1 MTSPAQSA
9 VQNLLPVQ
17 AYFDAQD
24 NFVTFIGQ
32 NKPFYAT
39 ANPSQSGVNI
49 TDSTINSTTIGALV
63 PSTGN
68 FTNISTVTGTIST
81 TPTGGNDIA
90 NKNYVDYAIAGASWK
105 PPARAATT
113 TNITLS
119 GAQTIDTVA
128 VVAGD
133 TVLVKNQT
141 NTAEN
146 GIYTV
151 QTGSWTYF
159 QGADTWNEYLGAI
172 IYIESGGQ
180 ATTAWYCTA
189 QPGGTLGVT
198 ALQFFNLSFASGYT
212 AGTGLTLLGTQFSIT
227 NTAVTANSYGSA
239 TQVGTF
245 TVNAQ
250 GQLTLAGNTTITPA
264 VSSLTGL
271 GTGVATALGVNVGS
285 TGSILVNGG
294 ALGTPASGNFSSG
307 TFTWPTFN
315 QNTTGTAAGLSTT
328 LAIGSGGTGQT
339 TASAAFNALS
349 PITSTGDL
357 IIGNGTNSATRLAIG
372 ANNYI
377 LTSNGTTATWA
388 AAPTSMIYPSAG
400 IANSTG
406 SAWGTSYSTSGSGSV
421 VALATGAS
429 LANPT
434 ISNYQIFTP
443 TSAPSYAE
451 GRLWYDSTA
460 KALSYYN
467 DVSSVNVHLGQ
478 DLIVKVINN
487 TGSTIANGAPVYI
500 TGTSSGFSYPNIALA
515 KADVAST
522 SAVIGLTNG
531 SIANGAVG
539 YVTAQGGIDGVNT
552 SSYTVGQ
559 VLYLS
564 PYSAGQLMNTI
575 PPTGI
580 TVQVGVVSYVD
591 ASAGKIYV
599 KQTTPLAVP
608 ASIITGT
615 VAVANGGTGQSSAL
629 VAGGVVYGASTTAM
643 AITAAGTTGQVLT
656 SNGAG
661 APTWAANAATVS
673 ITDDTT
679 TNSTRYPLFS
689 AITTG
694 NITTEYT
701 SSTKFQFNPSTG
713 VLTTS
718 GHTLNGT
725 GGLFAGDFSN
735 ATVASRN
742 AFQTSTTNGST
753 GIYALPNGSST
764 AASWQATNNATPT
777 NCSKILIATNGS
789 TDVQL
794 VSGINGSGTYLPMT
808 FYNNGA
814 EKARLSVAGGFSI
827 GTTTDPGAGGL
838 QVAGT
843 ANFTG
848 SSSVL
853 AAVFT
858 NAAELVTVSATA
870 ATGTINY
877 DVTTQSVLYYTTNAS
892 ANWTV
897 NFRASS
903 GTSLNTAMAT
913 GQSLT
918 VVFLVSQGAT
928 AYYNNAITIDGTSV
942 TPKYQGGTAWS
953 SGNASGID
961 AYSYTIVKTGS
972 AAFTVFA
979 SQTQFK

>member
-1 MTSPAQSA
+1 MTSPAQST

-32 NKPFYAT
+32 NKPFSAT
-39 ANPSQSGVNI
+39 IDPDQSGLNI
-49 TDSTINSTTIGALV
+49 TNSTINSTTIGALV

-81 TPTGGNDIA
+81 TPSAATDIA
-90 NKNYVDYAIAGASWK
+90 NKQYVDYALLGISWK
-105 PPARAATT
+105 APAKAATT

-119 GAQTIDTVA
+119 GPQTIDTVS

-141 NTAEN
+141 NPAQN

-151 QTGSWTYF
+151 QSGPWTYAI
-159 QGADTWNEYLGAI
+159 GSTTWAQYVGAI
-172 IYIESGGQ
+172 IYIVAGGQ
-180 ATTAWYCTA
+180 ATAAFYTTA

-198 ALQFFNLSFASGYT
+198 AMDWYNLSFSSSYT
-212 AGTGLTLLGTQFSIT
+212 AGTGLTLTGTQFSIT
-227 NTAVTANSYGSA
+227 NTAVTPGSYGSS

-250 GQLTLAGNTTITPA
+250 GQLTSAGNTTIA
-264 VSSLTGL
+264 VSVGSISGL

-285 TGSILVNGG
+285 AGSILVNGG
-294 ALGTPASGNFSSG
+294 ALGTPASGNFSTG

-328 LAIGSGGTGQT
+328 LAISSGGTGQT

-357 IIGNGTNSATRLAIG
+357 IIGNGSNSATRLPIG
-372 ANNYI
+372 SNNFV

-388 AAPTSMIYPSAG
+388 AAPTSMVYPSAG

-406 SAWGTSYSTSGSGSV
+406 SAWGTSYSTTGSGST
-421 VALATGAS
+421 VALSTAPS
-429 LANPT
+429 LSTPT
-434 ISNYQIFTP
+434 ISDYQAFTP
-443 TSAPSYAE
+443 TGAPTYTE
-451 GRLWYDSTA
+451 GRVWYDSTE
-460 KALSYYN
+460 KALSFYN
-467 DVSSVNVHLGQ
+467 DSSSLAVHVGQ

-487 TGSTIANGAPVYI
+487 TGSSIPNGSPVYV
-500 TGTSSGFSYPNIALA
+500 TGTSSGQTYPNVALA
-515 KADVAST
+515 RADVAAT
-522 SAVIGLTNG
+522 AAVIGLTNG
-531 SIANGAVG
+531 AIANGAIG
-539 YVTAQGGIDGVNT
+539 YVTAQGIIDNVNT
-552 SSYTVGQ
+552 GTFTVGQ

-564 PYSAGQLMNTI
+564 PFSAGQLMNTV

-580 TVQVGVVSYVD
+580 TVQVGVVTFVNS
-591 ASAGKIYV
+591 STGHIYV

-643 AITAAGTTGQVLT
+643 AITAAGSSGQVLT
-656 SNGAG
+656 SNGTS

-679 TNSTRYPLFS
+679 TNATRYPLFS
-689 AITTG
+689 SITTG
-694 NITTEYT
+694 NINTQFT
-701 SSTKFQFNPSTG
+701 SSTKYQFNPNTG
-713 VLTTS
+713 ALTATS
-718 GHTLNGT
+718 L
-725 GGLFAGDFSN
+725 
-735 ATVASRN
+735 
-742 AFQTSTTNGST
+742 
-753 GIYALPNGSST
+753 
-764 AASWQATNNATPT
+764 TPT
-777 NCSKILIATNGS
+777 NP
-789 TDVQL
+789 V
-794 VSGINGSGTYLPMT
+794 
-808 FYNNGA
+808 
-814 EKARLSVAGGFSI
+814 
-827 GTTTDPGAGGL
+827 
-838 QVAGT
+838 GT
-843 ANFTG
+843 AFGGTGATSLAAANIPVTNVANTFTATQTFTG
-848 SSSVL
+848 STSAI
-853 AAVFT
+853 AAVFQD
-858 NAAELVTVSATA
+858 AAEVTTVSATA

-877 DVTTQSVLYYTTNAS
+877 DVTTQSVLYYTTDAS

-897 NFRASS
+897 NFRGSS
-903 GTSLNTAMAT
+903 GTSLNTLMST
-913 GQSLT
+913 GQAIT
-918 VVFLVSQGAT
+918 VVFLVTQGAT
-928 AYYNNAITIDGTSV
+928 ARFNNAVQIDGSSV
-942 TPKYQGGTAWS
+942 TPKYQGGTAWT

-961 AYSYTIVKTGS
+961 AYSYTIIKTGS

>member
-32 NKPFYAT
+32 NKPFSAT
-39 ANPSQSGVNI
+39 IDPDQSGLHI
-49 TDSTINSTTIGALV
+49 TNSTIDSTTIGA
-63 PSTGN
+63 
-68 FTNISTVTGTIST
+68 T
-81 TPTGGNDIA
+81 TPSAGHFLSGQVDATPTASTDIA
-90 NKNYVDYAIAGASWK
+90 NKQYVDYAISGASWK
-105 PPARAATT
+105 PPANAATT

-119 GAQTIDTVA
+119 GLQTIDTVS
-128 VVAGD
+128 VVAGN
-133 TVLVKNQT
+133 TVLVKDQST
-141 NTAEN
+141 LSEN
-146 GIYTV
+146 GIYIV
-151 QTGSWTYF
+151 SSGPWSRAP
-159 QGADTWNEYLGAI
+159 GADTWAEYEGAI

-198 ALQFFNLSFASGYT
+198 PLQFFNLSFAAGYT
-212 AGTGLTLLGTQFSIT
+212 AGTGLTLIGTQFSIT
-227 NTAVTANSYGSA
+227 NTAVTAGSYGSS

-250 GQLTLAGNTTITPA
+250 GQLTSAGNTTIA
-264 VSSLTGL
+264 VAVGSISGL

-285 TGSILVNGG
+285 AGSILLNGG
-294 ALGTPASGNFSSG
+294 ALGTPASGNFSTG

-315 QNTTGTAAGLSTT
+315 QNTTGTAAGLSST

-388 AAPTSMIYPSAG
+388 AAPASMVYPSAG

-460 KALSYYN
+460 KSLSYYN
-467 DVSSVNVHLGQ
+467 DVSSLSVHVGQ
-478 DLIVKVINN
+478 DLIIKVINN

-515 KADVAST
+515 KADAAAT
-522 SAVIGLTNG
+522 AAVIGLTNG

-629 VAGGVVYGASTTAM
+629 VAGGVVYGLSTTAM
-643 AITAAGTTGQVLT
+643 AVTAAGTAGYVLT
-656 SNGAG
+656 SNGAS
-661 APTWAANAATVS
+661 APTWAANAATVA

-679 TNSTRYPLFS
+679 TNATRYPLFS

-694 NITTEYT
+694 NINTEYT

-713 VLTTS
+713 ALTATS
-718 GHTLNGT
+718 L
-725 GGLFAGDFSN
+725 
-735 ATVASRN
+735 
-742 AFQTSTTNGST
+742 
-753 GIYALPNGSST
+753 
-764 AASWQATNNATPT
+764 TPT
-777 NCSKILIATNGS
+777 NAL
-789 TDVQL
+789 
-794 VSGINGSGTYLPMT
+794 
-808 FYNNGA
+808 
-814 EKARLSVAGGFSI
+814 
-827 GTTTDPGAGGL
+827 
-838 QVAGT
+838 GT
-843 ANFTG
+843 AYGGTGAASLAAANIPVTNVANTFTAKQTFSG
-848 SSSVL
+848 SSSTL

-858 NAAELVTVSATA
+858 NAAEVVTVSATA

-903 GTSLNTAMAT
+903 GTSLDTAMAT
-913 GQSLT
+913 GQSMT

-928 AYYNNAITIDGTSV
+928 AYYNNAVTIDGSSV

-972 AAFTVFA
+972 ATFTVFA

>member
-1 MTSPAQSA
+1 MTSPAQSTI
-9 VQNLLPVQ
+9 QNLLPVQ

-32 NKPFYAT
+32 NKPFFAT
-39 ANPSQSGVNI
+39 ANPDQSGVNI
-49 TDSTINSTTIGALV
+49 TNSTINSTTIGALV

-81 TPTGGNDIA
+81 TPSASTDIA
-90 NKNYVDYAIAGASWK
+90 NKQYVDYALLGLSWK
-105 PPARAATT
+105 SPAKAATT
-113 TNITLS
+113 ANITLS
-119 GAQTIDTVA
+119 GAQTIDTVS

-141 NTAEN
+141 NAAEN

-151 QTGSWTYF
+151 QTGAWTYAI
-159 QGADTWNEYLGAI
+159 GSTTWAQYVGAI
-172 IYIESGGQ
+172 IYIVSGGQ
-180 ATTAWYCTA
+180 ATAAFYTTA

-198 ALQFFNLSFASGYT
+198 AMDWYNLSFSSSYT
-212 AGTGLTLLGTQFSIT
+212 AGTGLTLTGTQFSIT
-227 NTAVTANSYGSA
+227 NTAVTPGAYGSS

-250 GQLTLAGNTTITPA
+250 GQITAAGNTTIA
-264 VSSLTGL
+264 VSVGSISGL

-285 TGSILVNGG
+285 AGSILVNGG
-294 ALGTPASGNFSSG
+294 ALGTPASGNFSTG

-328 LAIGSGGTGQT
+328 LAIASGGTGQT

-357 IIGNGTNSATRLAIG
+357 IIGNGSNSATRLAIG
-372 ANNYI
+372 ANNFI

-388 AAPTSMIYPSAG
+388 AAPTSMVYPSAG

-406 SAWGTSYSTSGSGSV
+406 SAWGTSYAVSGTGD
-421 VALATGAS
+421 VALTTGAS
-429 LANPT
+429 LSNPT
-434 ISNYQIFTP
+434 ISNYQAFTP
-443 TSAPSYAE
+443 TGAPSYTE
-451 GRLWYDSTA
+451 GRVWYDSTE
-460 KALSYYN
+460 KALSFYN
-467 DVSSVNVHLGQ
+467 DSSSLAVHVGQ

-487 TGSTIANGAPVYI
+487 TGSTIPNGSPVYV
-500 TGTSSGFSYPNIALA
+500 TGTSSGQTYPNVALA
-515 KADVAST
+515 RADVAAT
-522 SAVIGLTNG
+522 AAVIGLTNG
-531 SIANGAVG
+531 AIANGAIG
-539 YVTAQGGIDGVNT
+539 YVTAQGIIDNVNT
-552 SSYTVGQ
+552 GTFTVGQ

-564 PYSAGQLMNTI
+564 PFSAGQLMNTI

-580 TVQVGVVSYVD
+580 TVQVGVVTFVNS
-591 ASAGKIYV
+591 STGHIYV

-629 VAGGVVYGASTTAM
+629 VAGGVVYGLSTTAM
-643 AITAAGTTGQVLT
+643 AVTAAGTSGQVLT
-656 SNGAG
+656 SNGAS

-679 TNSTRYPLFS
+679 TNSTLFPLFS

-694 NITTEYT
+694 NINTQFV
-701 SSTKFQFNPSTG
+701 SSTKYQFNPSTG
-713 VLTTS
+713 ALSATSFNGAGVFTTLS
-718 GHTLNGT
+718 
-725 GGLFAGDFSN
+725 A
-735 ATVASRN
+735 
-742 AFQTSTTNGST
+742 
-753 GIYALPNGSST
+753 SST
-764 AASWQATNNATPT
+764 AT
-777 NCSKILIATNGS
+777 
-789 TDVQL
+789 
-794 VSGINGSGTYLPMT
+794 
-808 FYNNGA
+808 
-814 EKARLSVAGGFSI
+814 
-827 GTTTDPGAGGL
+827 
-838 QVAGT
+838 
-843 ANFTG
+843 FTG
-848 SSSVL
+848 SSSTL
-853 AAVFT
+853 AAVFQD
-858 NAAELVTVSATA
+858 AAEVATVSAIA

-903 GTSLNTAMAT
+903 GTSLNTLMST
-913 GQSLT
+913 GQALT

-928 AYYNNAITIDGTSV
+928 AYFNNAVQIDGSSV
-942 TPKYQGGTAWS
+942 TPRYQGGTAWS

-972 AAFTVFA
+972 ATFTVFA

>member
-1 MTSPAQSA
+1 MTSPAQST

-32 NKPFYAT
+32 NKPFSAT
-39 ANPSQSGVNI
+39 IDPDQSGLNI
-49 TDSTINSTTIGALV
+49 TSSTINSTTIGALV

-81 TPTGGNDIA
+81 TPSAATDIA
-90 NKNYVDYAIAGASWK
+90 NKQYVDYALLGISWK
-105 PPARAATT
+105 APAKAATT

-119 GAQTIDTVA
+119 GPQTIDTVS

-141 NTAEN
+141 NPAEN

-151 QTGSWTYF
+151 QSGAWTYAN
-159 QGADTWNEYLGAI
+159 GSTTWAQYVGAI
-172 IYIESGGQ
+172 IYIVAGGQ
-180 ATTAWYCTA
+180 ATAAFYTTA

-198 ALQFFNLSFASGYT
+198 AMDWYNLSFSSSYT
-212 AGTGLTLLGTQFSIT
+212 AGTGLTLTGTQFSIT
-227 NTAVTANSYGSA
+227 NTAVTPGSYGSS

-250 GQLTLAGNTTITPA
+250 GQLTSAGNTTIA
-264 VSSLTGL
+264 VAVGSISGL

-285 TGSILVNGG
+285 AGSILVNGG
-294 ALGTPASGNFSSG
+294 ALGTPASGNFSTG

-328 LAIGSGGTGQT
+328 LAISSGGTGQT

-357 IIGNGTNSATRLAIG
+357 IIGNGTNSATRLPIG
-372 ANNYI
+372 SNNFI

-388 AAPTSMIYPSAG
+388 AAPTSMVYPSAG

-406 SAWGTSYSTSGSGSV
+406 SAWGTSYAVSGTGD
-421 VALATGAS
+421 VALTTGAS
-429 LANPT
+429 LSNPT
-434 ISNYQIFTP
+434 ISNYQAFTP
-443 TSAPSYAE
+443 TGAPTYTE
-451 GRLWYDSTA
+451 GRVWYDSTE
-460 KALSYYN
+460 KALSFYN
-467 DVSSVNVHLGQ
+467 DSSSLAVHVGQ

-487 TGSTIANGAPVYI
+487 TGSTIPNGSPVYV
-500 TGTSSGFSYPNIALA
+500 TGTSSGQTYPNVALA
-515 KADVAST
+515 RADVAAT
-522 SAVIGLTNG
+522 AAVIGLTNG
-531 SIANGAVG
+531 AIANGAIG
-539 YVTAQGGIDGVNT
+539 YVTAQGIIDNVNT
-552 SSYTVGQ
+552 GTFTVGQ

-564 PYSAGQLMNTI
+564 PFSAGQLMNTI

-580 TVQVGVVSYVD
+580 TVQVGVVTFVNSTT
-591 ASAGKIYV
+591 GHIYV

-643 AITAAGTTGQVLT
+643 AITAAGSSGQVLT
-656 SNGAG
+656 SNGTS

-679 TNSTRYPLFS
+679 TNATRYPLFS
-689 AITTG
+689 SITTG
-694 NITTEYT
+694 NINTQFT
-701 SSTKFQFNPSTG
+701 SSTKYQFNPNTG
-713 VLTTS
+713 ALSATSFNGAGVFTTLS
-718 GHTLNGT
+718 
-725 GGLFAGDFSN
+725 A
-735 ATVASRN
+735 
-742 AFQTSTTNGST
+742 
-753 GIYALPNGSST
+753 SST
-764 AASWQATNNATPT
+764 AT
-777 NCSKILIATNGS
+777 
-789 TDVQL
+789 
-794 VSGINGSGTYLPMT
+794 
-808 FYNNGA
+808 
-814 EKARLSVAGGFSI
+814 
-827 GTTTDPGAGGL
+827 
-838 QVAGT
+838 
-843 ANFTG
+843 FTG
-848 SSSVL
+848 SSSAL

-858 NAAELVTVSATA
+858 NAAEVVTVSATA

-913 GQSLT
+913 GQSIT

-928 AYYNNAITIDGTSV
+928 AYFNNAVQIDGSSV
-942 TPKYQGGTAWS
+942 TPRYQGGTAWT
-953 SGNASGID
+953 SGNTSGID

>member
-39 ANPSQSGVNI
+39 ANPDQSGVNI
-49 TDSTINSTTIGALV
+49 TNSTINSTTIGALV

-81 TPTGGNDIA
+81 TPSAATDIA
-90 NKNYVDYAIAGASWK
+90 NKQYVDYALLGISWK
-105 PPARAATT
+105 APAKAATT

-119 GAQTIDTVA
+119 GPQTIDTVS

-133 TVLVKNQT
+133 TVLVKDQSNPAQ
-141 NTAEN
+141 N

-151 QTGSWTYF
+151 QSGAWTYAIGSTTWA
-159 QGADTWNEYLGAI
+159 QYVGAV
-172 IYIESGGQ
+172 IYIVAGGQ
-180 ATTAWYCTA
+180 ATAAFYTTA

-198 ALQFFNLSFASGYT
+198 AMNWYNLSFSSSYT
-212 AGTGLTLLGTQFSIT
+212 AGTGLTLTGTQFSIT
-227 NTAVTANSYGSA
+227 NTAVTAGSYGSS

-250 GQLTLAGNTTITPA
+250 GQLTSAGNTTIA
-264 VSSLTGL
+264 VAVGSISGL

-285 TGSILVNGG
+285 AGSILLNGG
-294 ALGTPASGNFSSG
+294 ALGTPASGNFSTG

-315 QNTTGTAAGLSTT
+315 QNTTGTAAGLSST

-388 AAPTSMIYPSAG
+388 AAPTSMVYPSAG

-434 ISNYQIFTP
+434 VSNYQIFTP

-460 KALSYYN
+460 KALTYFN
-467 DVSSVNVHLGQ
+467 DVSSVSVHLGQ

-515 KADVAST
+515 KADAAAT
-522 SAVIGLTNG
+522 AAVIGLTNG

-539 YVTAQGGIDGVNT
+539 YVTAQGGIDNVNT

-599 KQTTPLAVP
+599 KQTTP
-608 ASIITGT
+608 
-615 VAVANGGTGQSSAL
+615 
-629 VAGGVVYGASTTAM
+629 
-643 AITAAGTTGQVLT
+643 
-656 SNGAG
+656 
-661 APTWAANAATVS
+661 
-673 ITDDTT
+673 
-679 TNSTRYPLFS
+679 
-689 AITTG
+689 
-694 NITTEYT
+694 
-701 SSTKFQFNPSTG
+701 
-713 VLTTS
+713 
-718 GHTLNGT
+718 
-725 GGLFAGDFSN
+725 
-735 ATVASRN
+735 
-742 AFQTSTTNGST
+742 
-753 GIYALPNGSST
+753 
-764 AASWQATNNATPT
+764 
-777 NCSKILIATNGS
+777 
-789 TDVQL
+789 
-794 VSGINGSGTYLPMT
+794 
-808 FYNNGA
+808 
-814 EKARLSVAGGFSI
+814 
-827 GTTTDPGAGGL
+827 
-838 QVAGT
+838 
-843 ANFTG
+843 
-848 SSSVL
+848 
-853 AAVFT
+853 
-858 NAAELVTVSATA
+858 
-870 ATGTINY
+870 
-877 DVTTQSVLYYTTNAS
+877 
-892 ANWTV
+892 
-897 NFRASS
+897 
-903 GTSLNTAMAT
+903 
-913 GQSLT
+913 
-918 VVFLVSQGAT
+918 
-928 AYYNNAITIDGTSV
+928 
-942 TPKYQGGTAWS
+942 
-953 SGNASGID
+953 
-961 AYSYTIVKTGS
+961 
-972 AAFTVFA
+972 
-979 SQTQFK
+979 

>member
-39 ANPSQSGVNI
+39 ANPSQSNVNI
-49 TDSTINSTTIGALV
+49 TNSTINSTTIGALV

-227 NTAVTANSYGSA
+227 NTGVSAATYGSA
-239 TQVGTF
+239 SNVPVIAF
-245 TVNAQ
+245 NAQ
-250 GQLTLAGNTTITPA
+250 GQATSVTNTAISIPNTQ
-264 VSSLTGL
+264 VTGL
-271 GTGVATALGVNVGS
+271 GTLSTQNASSVAITGGTINGTTIVATTASTGAFTTLGGTTITASTQFSGPGTGLTGTATSLSIGGNAATATTASTATSATTATNLAGGASGSLPYQTGAGATSFLGIGS
-285 TGSILVNGG
+285 TGQFLTVVAGAPSWASISASTVSSFSAGTTGL
-294 ALGTPASGNFSSG
+294 TPASA
-307 TFTWPTFN
+307 
-315 QNTTGTAAGLSTT
+315 TTGAIT
-328 LAIGSGGTGQT
+328 LAGT
-339 TASAAFNALS
+339 L
-349 PITSTGDL
+349 
-357 IIGNGTNSATRLAIG
+357 
-372 ANNYI
+372 
-377 LTSNGTTATWA
+377 
-388 AAPTSMIYPSAG
+388 
-400 IANSTG
+400 
-406 SAWGTSYSTSGSGSV
+406 
-421 VALATGAS
+421 
-429 LANPT
+429 
-434 ISNYQIFTP
+434 
-443 TSAPSYAE
+443 
-451 GRLWYDSTA
+451 
-460 KALSYYN
+460 
-467 DVSSVNVHLGQ
+467 
-478 DLIVKVINN
+478 
-487 TGSTIANGAPVYI
+487 
-500 TGTSSGFSYPNIALA
+500 
-515 KADVAST
+515 
-522 SAVIGLTNG
+522 
-531 SIANGAVG
+531 
-539 YVTAQGGIDGVNT
+539 
-552 SSYTVGQ
+552 
-559 VLYLS
+559 
-564 PYSAGQLMNTI
+564 
-575 PPTGI
+575 
-580 TVQVGVVSYVD
+580 
-591 ASAGKIYV
+591 
-599 KQTTPLAVP
+599 
-608 ASIITGT
+608 
-615 VAVANGGTGQSSAL
+615 AVANGGTGVTTSTGSGSVVLSTSPTLVTPILGTPASGTLTNTTGFPAGSLAGTTLASNVVTSSLTSVGTIASGTWNGSIIGL
-629 VAGGVVYGASTTAM
+629 TYGGTNANLTAVAGGAVYSTGSGL
-643 AITAAGTTGQVLT
+643 AITAAGTAGQILT
-656 SNGAG
+656 SNGAS
-661 APTWAANAATVS
+661 APTWSANSATIA

-694 NITTEYT
+694 NINTEYT

-853 AAVFT
+853 AAVFA
-858 NAAELVTVSATA
+858 NAAETTTISATA

-877 DVTTQSVLYYTTNAS
+877 DVTTQSVIYYTSNAS

-913 GQSLT
+913 GQSVT
-918 VVFLVSQGAT
+918 VVFLVTQGTT
-928 AYYNNAITIDGTSV
+928 AYYNNAITIDGNSV

>member
-1 MTSPAQSA
+1 MTSPAQSTI
-9 VQNLLPVQ
+9 QNLLPVQ

-32 NKPFYAT
+32 NKPFFAT
-39 ANPSQSGVNI
+39 ANPDQSGVNI
-49 TDSTINSTTIGALV
+49 TNSTINSTTIGALV

-81 TPTGGNDIA
+81 TPSASTDIA
-90 NKNYVDYAIAGASWK
+90 NKQYVDYALLGLSWK
-105 PPARAATT
+105 SPAKAATT
-113 TNITLS
+113 ANITLS
-119 GAQTIDTVA
+119 GAQTIDTVS

-141 NTAEN
+141 NAAEN

-151 QTGSWTYF
+151 QTGAWTYAI
-159 QGADTWNEYLGAI
+159 GSTTWAQYVGAI
-172 IYIESGGQ
+172 IYIVSGGQ
-180 ATTAWYCTA
+180 ATAAFYTTA

-198 ALQFFNLSFASGYT
+198 AMDWYNLSFSSSYT
-212 AGTGLTLLGTQFSIT
+212 AGTGLTLTGTQFSIT
-227 NTAVTANSYGSA
+227 NTAVTPGAYGSS

-250 GQLTLAGNTTITPA
+250 GQITAAGNTTIA
-264 VSSLTGL
+264 VSVGSISGL

-285 TGSILVNGG
+285 AGSILVNGG
-294 ALGTPASGNFSSG
+294 ALGTPASGNFSTG

-328 LAIGSGGTGQT
+328 LAIASGGTGQT

-357 IIGNGTNSATRLAIG
+357 IIGNGSNSATRLAIG
-372 ANNYI
+372 ANNFI

-388 AAPTSMIYPSAG
+388 AAPTSMVYPSAG

-406 SAWGTSYSTSGSGSV
+406 SAWGTSYAVSGTGD
-421 VALATGAS
+421 VALTTGAS
-429 LANPT
+429 LSNPT
-434 ISNYQIFTP
+434 ISNYQAFTP
-443 TSAPSYAE
+443 TGAPSYTE
-451 GRLWYDSTA
+451 GRVWYDSTE
-460 KALSYYN
+460 KALSFYN
-467 DVSSVNVHLGQ
+467 DSSSLAVHVGQ

-487 TGSTIANGAPVYI
+487 TGSTIPNGSPVYV
-500 TGTSSGFSYPNIALA
+500 TGTSSGQTYPNVALA
-515 KADVAST
+515 RADVAAT
-522 SAVIGLTNG
+522 AAVIGLTNG
-531 SIANGAVG
+531 AIANGAIG
-539 YVTAQGGIDGVNT
+539 YVTAQGIIDNVNT
-552 SSYTVGQ
+552 GTFTVGQ

-564 PYSAGQLMNTI
+564 PFSAGQLMNTI

-580 TVQVGVVSYVD
+580 TVQVGVVTFVNS
-591 ASAGKIYV
+591 STGHIYV

-629 VAGGVVYGASTTAM
+629 VAGGVVYGLSTTAM
-643 AITAAGTTGQVLT
+643 AVTAAGTSGQVLT
-656 SNGAG
+656 SNGAS

-679 TNSTRYPLFS
+679 TNSTLFPLFS

-694 NITTEYT
+694 NINTQFV
-701 SSTKFQFNPSTG
+701 SSTKYQFNPSTG
-713 VLTTS
+713 ALSATSFNGAGVFTTLS
-718 GHTLNGT
+718 
-725 GGLFAGDFSN
+725 A
-735 ATVASRN
+735 
-742 AFQTSTTNGST
+742 
-753 GIYALPNGSST
+753 SST
-764 AASWQATNNATPT
+764 AT
-777 NCSKILIATNGS
+777 
-789 TDVQL
+789 
-794 VSGINGSGTYLPMT
+794 
-808 FYNNGA
+808 
-814 EKARLSVAGGFSI
+814 
-827 GTTTDPGAGGL
+827 
-838 QVAGT
+838 
-843 ANFTG
+843 FTG
-848 SSSVL
+848 SSSTL
-853 AAVFT
+853 AAVFQD
-858 NAAELVTVSATA
+858 AAEVATVSAIA

-903 GTSLNTAMAT
+903 GTSLNTLMST
-913 GQSLT
+913 GQALT

-928 AYYNNAITIDGTSV
+928 AYFNNAVQIDGSSV
-942 TPKYQGGTAWS
+942 TPRYQGGTAWT

>member
-1 MTSPAQSA
+1 MTSPAQST

-32 NKPFYAT
+32 NKPFSAT
-39 ANPSQSGVNI
+39 IDPDQSGLNI
-49 TDSTINSTTIGALV
+49 TSSTINSTTIGALV

-68 FTNISTVTGTIST
+68 FTNISTVTGTILT
-81 TPTGGNDIA
+81 TPSAATDIA
-90 NKNYVDYAIAGASWK
+90 NKQYVDYALLGISWK
-105 PPARAATT
+105 APAKAATT

-119 GAQTIDTVA
+119 GPQTIDTVS

-133 TVLVKNQT
+133 TVLVKDQSNPAQ
-141 NTAEN
+141 N

-151 QTGSWTYF
+151 QTGAWTYATGSTTWA
-159 QGADTWNEYLGAI
+159 QYVGAV
-172 IYIESGGQ
+172 IYIVSGGQ
-180 ATTAWYCTA
+180 ATAAFYTTA

-198 ALQFFNLSFASGYT
+198 AMNWYNLSFSSSYT
-212 AGTGLTLLGTQFSIT
+212 AGTGLTLTGTQFSIT
-227 NTAVTANSYGSA
+227 NTAVTAGSYGSS

-250 GQLTLAGNTTITPA
+250 GQLTSAGNTTIA
-264 VSSLTGL
+264 VAVGSISGL

-285 TGSILVNGG
+285 AGSILLNGG
-294 ALGTPASGNFSSG
+294 ALGTPTSGNFSTG

-328 LAIGSGGTGQT
+328 LAIASGGTGQT

-357 IIGNGTNSATRLAIG
+357 IIGNGANSATRLAIG

-388 AAPTSMIYPSAG
+388 AAPTSMVYPSAG

-406 SAWGTSYSTSGSGSV
+406 SAWASSYSTTGSGSV
-421 VALATGAS
+421 VALATAAS
-429 LANPT
+429 LSTPT
-434 ISNYQIFTP
+434 ISDYQAFTP
-443 TSAPSYAE
+443 TGAPTYTE
-451 GRLWYDSTA
+451 GRVWYDSTA
-460 KALSYYN
+460 KALAYYN
-467 DVSSVNVHLGQ
+467 DSNGIKVHVGQ
-478 DLIVKVINN
+478 DIIIKVINN
-487 TGSTIANGAPVYI
+487 TGSTIANGSPVYI
-500 TGTSSGFSYPNIALA
+500 TGTSSGFSYPNVALA
-515 KADVAST
+515 RADVAAT

-531 SIANGAVG
+531 SIANGATG
-539 YVTAQGGIDGVNT
+539 YVTSQGGIDGVNT
-552 SSYTVGQ
+552 GSYTVGQ

-591 ASAGKIYV
+591 SSAGKIYV

-643 AITAAGTTGQVLT
+643 AITAAGTAGYVLT
-656 SNGAG
+656 SNGAS
-661 APTWAANAATVS
+661 APTWAANAATVA

-679 TNSTRYPLFS
+679 TNATRYPLFS

-694 NITTEYT
+694 NINTEYV

-713 VLTTS
+713 ALTATS
-718 GHTLNGT
+718 FNGAGVFTTLS
-725 GGLFAGDFSN
+725 A
-735 ATVASRN
+735 
-742 AFQTSTTNGST
+742 
-753 GIYALPNGSST
+753 SST
-764 AASWQATNNATPT
+764 AT
-777 NCSKILIATNGS
+777 
-789 TDVQL
+789 
-794 VSGINGSGTYLPMT
+794 
-808 FYNNGA
+808 
-814 EKARLSVAGGFSI
+814 
-827 GTTTDPGAGGL
+827 
-838 QVAGT
+838 
-843 ANFTG
+843 FTG
-848 SSSVL
+848 SSSAL
-853 AAVFT
+853 AAIFT
-858 NAAELVTVSATA
+858 NAAEVATISATA

-903 GTSLNTAMAT
+903 GTSLDTAMST

-918 VVFLVSQGAT
+918 AVFLVSQGAT
-928 AYYNNAITIDGTSV
+928 AYYNNAVTIDGNSV

-972 AAFTVFA
+972 ATFTVFA